1 MTLGTQVCCPD
12 LITITADTMVCDTLL
27 PFTWIIGDQTFIF
40 ERAESQEREVL
51 HPKWK
56 CTDTIYT
63 LRLDTIRCDKLWPII
78 VNKYNWQLLCD
89 NVALRKFFPE
99 RTATAFLW
107 YKNEQPISGATE
119 DDYAEQNELH
129 GVFQLRVTLDNG
141 QTIRSNIISIL
152 DTQDQQ
158 PLHLQVYNSQGV
170 LIPEK
175 RVTHGMYLFRYE
187 QGEKV
192 WTEKRMVP

>member
-1 MTLGTQVCCPD
+1 M
-12 LITITADTMVCDTLL
+12 
-27 PFTWIIGDQTFIF
+27 
-40 ERAESQEREVL
+40 
-51 HPKWK
+51 
-56 CTDTIYT
+56 
-63 LRLDTIRCDKLWPII
+63 
-78 VNKYNWQLLCD
+78 LCD
-89 NVALRKFFPE
+89 NVVLRQLLPE
-99 RTATAFLW
+99 RTPTAFQW
-107 YKNEQPISGATE
+107 YKNEQPIDGATD

-158 PLHLQVYNSQGV
+158 PLHLQVYPQSHRRAF
-170 LIPEK
+170 
-175 RVTHGMYLFRYE
+175 RVHRRGEGAFRYE